1 MNVRRLVSMAALILS
16 PAALALAAS
25 PASSMD
31 ADASSSRFSLA
42 SQTQV
47 PGLTLEPG
55 DYSIRLVDHLSDRVI
70 VRVDKPGGGA
80 EAMFIGLA
88 GSGLAKPP
96 RPGPI
101 KLSGGSNGPAA
112 LRGFEFPNGMVV
124 EFVYPKA
131 EAVTLAKAN
140 DTKIPAIDP
149 ASEGRVADPTLS
161 PEDMKMV
168 TLWMLTPEPVGPGDK
183 GPGIAAARY
192 EPPAGVRPKARPVVA
207 SLPHTAGMMP
217 LVGLAG
223 LLWFGAAGLLAY
235 RRMARIEL

>member
-1 MNVRRLVSMAALILS
+1 MNVRRLVSMAALIFF
-16 PAALALAAS
+16 PAASALAAS
-25 PASSMD
+25 SPSGRN
-31 ADASSSRFSLA
+31 ADASSSQFSLS

-55 DYSIRLVDHLSDRVI
+55 TYSFRLVDHLSDRVI
-70 VRVDKPGGGA
+70 VRLDKPGGGA
-80 EAMFIGLA
+80 QAMFIGLP
-88 GSGLAKPP
+88 GSGLARPA

-101 KLSGGSNGPAA
+101 TLSGGANGPAA

-168 TLWMLTPEPVGPGDK
+168 TLWMLTPKPVGPGDT
-183 GPGIAAARY
+183 GPGIAAVRY
-192 EPPAGVRPKARPVVA
+192 EVAGVRPKARPAVA
-207 SLPHTAGMMP
+207 SLPHTASMMP
-217 LVGLAG
+217 LFGLAG
-223 LLWFGAAGLLAY
+223 ILSFGAAGLLAY
-235 RRMARIEL
+235 RRMARVAS